1 MANDEEFGSRLAAVE
16 AGVAAARAEAAAA
29 RADAAAARELA
40 VGADADVADVRTAL
54 AAHFRVLNALRET
67 QREGFARMDQRFAT
81 VDQNFAT
88 VHQRFATVEQN
99 FATVEQQFAVVKA
112 GIAQIISLLT
122 TPTDPGSQAGQN

>member
-88 VHQRFATVEQN
+88 V
-99 FATVEQQFAVVKA
+99 EQQFAVVKA